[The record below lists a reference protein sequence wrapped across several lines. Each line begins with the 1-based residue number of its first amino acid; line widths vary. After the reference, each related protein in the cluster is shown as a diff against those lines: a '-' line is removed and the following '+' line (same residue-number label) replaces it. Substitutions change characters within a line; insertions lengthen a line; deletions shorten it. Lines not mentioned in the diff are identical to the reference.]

1 MTVNSDIST
10 ASRRR
15 DMPHSF
21 LGEMKAL
28 LVLAVPMSVTQVIQF
43 AVYVADTMMLGRV
56 STEAVAAAAL
66 GSFFVFFAWMI
77 AAGPV
82 NAVTPMVSQ
91 ALGRDS
97 QAFTDVRRSVRMSLW
112 AIGLICIPLVA
123 VLAFTEP
130 LLLFFG
136 QDPEVSS
143 MAAQYA
149 WMIAPGLPFAL
160 AIQALRNFLAAL
172 DETIWPM
179 ILVSLTVLLNIGL
192 NALLIFGLWG
202 FPELGLIGAG
212 IASSISYAVSFG
224 LFVLLIRWHE
234 RAKQFQVF
242 RNVFSF
248 DRERFGEVVRL
259 AWPISITT
267 MFEGMLFNVAL
278 FVMGIIGVAEQA
290 AYQVGLNVAAMAF
303 MVPWG
308 FAMGGAVRIGLAEGA
323 GNAPARMRA
332 AGTTLLVSTVLMAGI
347 ALFTALQGEF
357 IASLYFGFEPE
368 PDDAVVRSLVL
379 LFLPVA
385 AAFMIVD
392 AAQVTC
398 NQLLRGLKDVT
409 VPIYITGFSYWV
421 VGFPLCWS
429 LAFYTPLGAVGVW
442 WGLAAGLFVAFI
454 GLGIRLWQQLQRP
467 PSPPEVMAPEGMAH
481 EEVAAT

>member
-1 MTVNSDIST
+1 MPST
-10 ASRRR
+10 
-15 DMPHSF
+15 F

-28 LVLAVPMSVTQVIQF
+28 LVLALPMSVTQVIQF

-56 STEAVAAAAL
+56 GTEAVAAAAL
-66 GSFFVFFAWMI
+66 GSLLVFLAWMV

-97 QAFTDVRRSVRMSLW
+97 EAFTDVRRSVRMSLW
-112 AIGLICIPLVA
+112 VIGLICLPLIGL
-123 VLAFTEP
+123 LALTEP
-130 LLLFFG
+130 LLLAFG
-136 QDPEVSS
+136 QDPDVSR

-149 WMIAPGLPFAL
+149 WVVAPGLPFAL

-172 DETIWPM
+172 DETVWPM
-179 ILVSLTVLLNIGL
+179 ILVSLTVLLNIVL
-192 NALLIFGLWG
+192 NALLIFGLLG

-212 IASSISYAVSFG
+212 IASSLSYAISFG
-224 LFVLLIRWHE
+224 LFVVLIRWHK
-234 RAKQFQVF
+234 RAKRFDVF
-242 RNVFSF
+242 RNVIRF

-267 MFEGMLFNVAL
+267 LFEGMLFNVAIL
-278 FVMGIIGVAEQA
+278 VMGRIGVAEQA

-323 GNAPARMRA
+323 GNAPARARA
-332 AGTTLLVSTVLMAGI
+332 AGTTLLVSTVLMAAI
-347 ALFTALQGEF
+347 ALFTALQGDF

-368 PDDAVVRSLVL
+368 PKDEAVRALVL

-409 VPIYITGFSYWV
+409 VPIYITGVSYWII
-421 VGFPLCWS
+421 GFPLCWY
-429 LAFYTPLGAVGVW
+429 LAFYTPLGAVGIW
-442 WGLAAGLFVAFI
+442 WGLAAGLFAAFI
-454 GLGIRLWQQLQRP
+454 GLGIRLWLQLQRP
-467 PSPPEVMAPEGMAH
+467 PQPPEVMDTPASDLSPA
-481 EEVAAT
+481 